1 MTMRRLSS
9 LRVEL
14 PLRRL
19 IGVSMVLGF
28 SWLHAQCVPQAPDLV
43 VISPPLGP
51 SGAYLWGQ
59 QVQIDATSY
68 SSYSGDFYRIEY
80 SLDEGISWT
89 TAAPN
94 VTSFPVTITLPAFTP
109 PTYTATL
116 LIRAVAVCNSPSQE
130 SPGGYNSINL
140 SDRLGNRPTI
150 PIPITLNLSGAV
162 WRATISDSTNGLATS
177 DEYNAATGARWG
189 SASRDLFFV
198 LTLPECLDSLV
209 VNTCS
214 RNTNFDTRIHF
225 INANTNDTI
234 TNDDMGRSCT
244 SAGGSVNPNWLSQLV
259 VFGLPNALRVT
270 QTIRDD
276 IGYGGSA
283 KVVRDTALLVSGH
296 TLYIVV
302 EGSLSGDRGKFELTI
317 TGYKIRPSSIDLT
330 GAPDGPVCINSGP
343 ITLDATTPGATA
355 YEWLDADGNTIATGP
370 TYIFD
375 PNSEGIFNVTAKVIF
390 NPNEDPDCDY
400 DFLTEE
406 VTITVEDIAQAQI
419 ADANND
425 PVSNQTLT
433 ITEGD
438 DVTLT
443 VFSPQTFGN
452 TYTWN
457 LYNSIPPSGMP
468 ISTGMGSSFTISN
481 ISAGDY
487 TVVLEAVRGLGACGT
502 TQDIVYLNVT
512 TGLRTDA
519 GTFSIFPNPNTG
531 AFTIVAPAM
540 DTYRVQVLDVAG
552 RLVAEDAFTGSTHQM
567 RVSLPAGIYQ
577 VRLIAD
583 EKVQVGRLIITE

>member
-19 IGVSMVLGF
+19 IGVSMLLGF
-28 SWLHAQCVPQAPDLV
+28 SWLHAQCVPQAPDIV
-43 VISPPLGP
+43 VTGTPLGP

-59 QVQIDATSY
+59 QVGIDVATGSQ
-68 SSYSGDFYRIEY
+68 YSGESYRIEY
-80 SLDEGISWT
+80 SLNGGSWT
-89 TAAPN
+89 TAASN
-94 VTSFPVTITLPAFTP
+94 VTSFPVTISLPAFTP
-109 PTYTATL
+109 PNYEGTL
-116 LIRAVAVCNSPSQE
+116 DIRAVAVCNSTNQQNQGS
-130 SPGGYNSINL
+130 SISIAL

-150 PIPITLNLSGAV
+150 PIPITLQLAGAA

-177 DEYNAATGARWG
+177 NEYNASTGARWG
-189 SASRDLFFV
+189 SRSRDLFFV

-214 RNTNFDTRIHF
+214 RNTNFDTRIHL

-234 TNDDMGRSCT
+234 TNDDQGPSCT
-244 SAGGSVNPNWLSQLV
+244 SAGGSVNANWLSQLV
-259 VFGLPNALRVT
+259 VFGRPNALRVT
-270 QTIRDD
+270 QTVQDD

-302 EGSLSGDRGKFELTI
+302 EGSLSNDQGKFELTI
-317 TGYKIRPSSIDLT
+317 TGYRILPYINLT
-330 GAPDGPVCINSGP
+330 GAPLGPVCINSGL

-355 YEWLDADGNTIATGP
+355 YEWLDANGYTIATGP
-370 TYIFD
+370 TYTFD

-400 DFLTEE
+400 FFTET

-419 ADANND
+419 ADASNTV
-425 PVSNQTLT
+425 VSGQTLS
-433 ITEGD
+433 ITEGS
-438 DVTLT
+438 DVTLN
-443 VFSPQTFGN
+443 VFSTQTFGN
-452 TYTWN
+452 SYTWK
-457 LYNSIPPSGMP
+457 LYNSIPPSGTP
-468 ISTGMGSSFTISN
+468 TISTGSSLTISN

-487 TVVLEAVRGLGACGT
+487 TVILEAVRGMGACGT

-519 GTFSIFPNPNTG
+519 GPFSIFPNPNTG
-531 AFTIVAPAM
+531 AFTIAAPAM

-552 RLVAEDAFTGSTHQM
+552 HLVAEDAFTGSTHQM

-577 VRLIAD
+577 VRLITG
-583 EKVQVGRLIITE
+583 EKVQVERLIITE